1 MPEKINVMNPLQIY
15 QNMYTK
21 EFFLVILFLSTK
33 ILGQG
38 GILLYETIMCL
49 VLPVCSLRA
58 KNKNNNMNYYRKFL

>member
-49 VLPVCSLRA
+49 DTATSVTSLFTESQ
-58 KNKNNNMNYYRKFL
+58 K